1 MLRLLDVFQ
10 ESEEGQE
17 LIASLDVTE
26 NTQEERLEILF
37 NVKILYPGAIF
48 YQHDCGHDDGKP
60 CRIQSL

>member
-1 MLRLLDVFQ
+1 MLKLLDVFQ

-26 NTQEERLEILF
+26 NTQEERLEILS
-37 NVKILYPGAIF
+37 NVKILYPEARF